1 MSALAACAALLLA
14 AAWAVFGI
22 LFLRG
27 ARQLRHLADEIER
40 EPPAGAASAAD
51 ASGGAGAVPSLAVVV
66 TARNEAASIEAT
78 VRSLMRQRHPALHI
92 VVVDDRSMDETP
104 SILGRLA
111 AEGDR
116 RIEVLRIE
124 SLPEGWL
131 GKCHACHVGAR
142 RARGEWLL
150 FMDGDVTLLR
160 DDLLART
167 LRLAERRGIDH
178 LPILPDMRPVDL
190 LQGALLANFEQ
201 GLLFYGRFWE
211 MERDLPRGG
220 SGVGAFNLMR
230 RAAYDRVGGH
240 GLLRLEVAD
249 DYKLGMLLKESG
261 ARQRLWSGLGV
272 ITCPWLRGVRAM
284 IRGLEKNFFAGVGF
298 SLATIAWQTAGV
310 ALLQFGPLALAL
322 SGGAWWWALPW
333 IVQQGVLLA
342 ALRAESERLGHP
354 APALW
359 LLYPIAVPLILLA
372 FWNSAFRT
380 LAQGGIRWRGTFYP
394 LATLRAGVVRAG
406 DWKRRGGRPM
416 ALSEDRV

>member
-1 MSALAACAALLLA
+1 MNAFTGCSALFLVV
-14 AAWAVFGI
+14 AWAIFGT

-27 ARQLRHLADEIER
+27 ARQLRHLADEIEG
-40 EPPAGAASAAD
+40 EAPAGGASAPD
-51 ASGGAGAVPSLAVVV
+51 GPGGAGGVPSLAVVV
-66 TARNEAASIEAT
+66 TARNEAAAIEAT
-78 VRSLMRQRHPALHI
+78 VRSLLRQRHPALQV
-92 VVVDDRSMDETP
+92 VVVDDRSTDATP
-104 SILGRLA
+104 AILGRLA
-111 AEGDR
+111 AERDPR
-116 RIEVLRIE
+116 LEVLRIE
-124 SLPEGWL
+124 ALPEGWL
-131 GKCHACHVGAR
+131 GKCHACHVGAG

-150 FMDGDVTLLR
+150 FMDGDVTLLG

-190 LQGALLANFEQ
+190 LQGSLLANFEQ

-240 GLLRLEVAD
+240 GLLKLEVAD

-272 ITCPWLRGVRAM
+272 ITCPWLRGVPAM

-298 SLATIAWQTAGV
+298 SLWTVAWQTAGV
-310 ALLQFGPLALAL
+310 AALQFGPLALL
-322 SGGAWWWALPW
+322 LFGGSAWLALPW
-333 IVQQGVLLA
+333 LVQQGFLLA
-342 ALRAESERLGHP
+342 ILHAESERLGHP
-354 APALW
+354 AAALW
-359 LLYPIAVPLILLA
+359 LLYPIAVPLLLFA
-372 FWNSAFRT
+372 FWNSTFRT
-380 LAQGGIRWRGTFYP
+380 LAQGGIRWRGTFYSM
-394 LATLRAGVVRAG
+394 ATLRGGVVRPG
-406 DWKRRGGRPM
+406 DWRRRGGRPM